1 MIRYPDGKLVSP
13 NALTNKFAAFVK
25 KHNLK
30 PIRYHDLRHS
40 CASILHAN
48 GADFLTIQEILGH
61 AQLSTTFIY
70 THIIDDQQNSAL
82 EQMRCMLMEENG
94 EKEEDGKVVEKLI
107 ELYSLSSRLTIAAGK
122 EKSPKPIDTQG
133 FWAVVPVT
141 GLEPVRCR
149 QRWILSF
156 RKSQEIFGTWCL

>member
-61 AQLSTTFIY
+61 AQFSTTFIY

-82 EQMRCMLMEENG
+82 EQMSCMLMEENG
-94 EKEEDGKVVEKLI
+94 EKEEDGKSGRKTDRTLF
-107 ELYSLSSRLTIAAGK
+107 SR
-122 EKSPKPIDTQG
+122 
-133 FWAVVPVT
+133 
-141 GLEPVRCR
+141 
-149 QRWILSF
+149 
-156 RKSQEIFGTWCL
+156 